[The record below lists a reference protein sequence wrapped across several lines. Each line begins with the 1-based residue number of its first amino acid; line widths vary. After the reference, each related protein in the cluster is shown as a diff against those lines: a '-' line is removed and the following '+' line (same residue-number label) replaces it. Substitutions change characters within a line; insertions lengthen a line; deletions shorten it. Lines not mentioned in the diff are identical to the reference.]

1 MVESLMLIALGFL
14 TATLFAIIA
23 IQFMWRRAV
32 AVTTARLVGEL
43 KNEDMQAHEAA
54 KAASDQIASLE
65 ATLTEKSSQIVE
77 LLSGNTAFAER
88 NTELEQAIAEAA
100 EEAEARRQ
108 EIAALHAH
116 REAAAQDAETLRHEI
131 SNLQGECDAA
141 RAEAERH
148 AQELATLQSH
158 ADMLRQ
164 RIGELEQAASVEI
177 ERQAGV
183 EQQLKA
189 LGEKAARLVYEMT
202 ETFGHAADASGLQAA
217 VAPATL
223 PADEP
228 AEKIVR
234 PAMEPAG
241 KPLPESIALVPY
253 PAEDFEELN
262 AIKASLSSSFG
273 EGAEGGHDHASEDM
287 LPGEHML
294 AERIKALE
302 AGVAS

>member
-32 AVTTARLVGEL
+32 AVTTARLLGEL

-54 KAASDQIASLE
+54 KAASDRIASLE
-65 ATLTEKSSQIVE
+65 ATLTDKSSQIVE
-77 LLSGNTAFAER
+77 LLAGNTAFAER
-88 NTELEQAIAEAA
+88 NAQLERTIAEVA
-100 EEAEARRQ
+100 EEAEAKRQ
-108 EIAALHAH
+108 EIVELHAH
-116 REAAAQDAETLRHEI
+116 REAAARDAETLRHEI
-131 SNLQGECDAA
+131 ANLQGECDAA
-141 RAEAERH
+141 RAEAERQ
-148 AQELATLQSH
+148 AQALVTLQSH

-177 ERQAGV
+177 GRQAGV
-183 EQQLKA
+183 ERQLKA

-202 ETFGHAADASGLQAA
+202 ETFGHVADTSGLQAA
-217 VAPATL
+217 IAVE
-223 PADEP
+223 EP
-228 AEKIVR
+228 AEKIR
-234 PAMEPAG
+234 SAMEPAG
-241 KPLPESIALVPY
+241 KPSPESIALTPY
-253 PAEDFEELN
+253 PAEGFEELK
-262 AIKASLSSSFG
+262 AIKASLSSGFDESVDVDN
-273 EGAEGGHDHASEDM
+273 DHAPEDM